1 MIPFFVYFMRLLN
14 DQFQPHSICLPFQS
28 LIFTSMFHCL
38 RVHSSAT
45 FSPSKPSYHHPLPS
59 SRHHNSLPTHL
70 PFTIIPLP
78 SQSSPQC
85 HIPLLPLLPPP
96 STLHLYSTPL
106 PWAPSLAGNIAS
118 PAHYAKSGRCRDPS
132 KASATHLTLCHQGYV
147 PPTRLSWHDDTRTKL
162 IAVLLRSMAGGLEM
176 VVLLCSVG

>member
-1 MIPFFVYFMRLLN
+1 MTSFSPILSIFPFSRSFSLRCFTC
-14 DQFQPHSICLPFQS
+14 FPF
-28 LIFTSMFHCL
+28 
-38 RVHSSAT
+38 HSSVT
-45 FSPSKPSYHHPLPS
+45 ISPPKPTYHHPLPS
-59 SRHHNSLPTHL
+59 SRHHNPLPTHL

-85 HIPLLPLLPPP
+85 HIPVLPSLPPS

-147 PPTRLSWHDDTRTKL
+147 PPTCLSWHDDTRTKL
-162 IAVLLRSMAGGLEM
+162 IAVLLRSMAGGSEI
-176 VVLLCSVG
+176 VVLPCLVGVKW